1 MSIKRFAIVA
11 VGLVVLLTMAGAAG
25 AGTVSTSFDSFTL
38 GTVNLQDG
46 WKSSGGYDQAVVA
59 NGAGVPAAFGTQSL
73 RMSNAVT
80 SGEFSLQTY
89 SEPTT
94 DPAGEGL
101 ANHVFDAT
109 FQFTSTSATQQ
120 TGLALSVSPD
130 SYEGSRMQY
139 VRLEDHADGI
149 HVFIDDTPLDVNPP
163 GYTFR
168 ETDAGVVLD
177 RTTAHTIRFL
187 IELVPGEN
195 NDIVRIFIDGH
206 DIGQELGVCFTTWE
220 NYYRLSSE
228 QNQPPN
234 NNTPPNLN
242 SLQFR
247 SAGTAA
253 PALAGGG
260 YLYDNVSVATRN
272 SDGPEPTQCGAIGAF
287 CSPGYWKN
295 ASDAAWTLTGLEKSD
310 LFNSEVVPDFYAN
323 PIDPGITTLWD
334 VLTAKGANKYGKA
347 ADPFGL
353 NPFNAVGAALTSAI
367 PGYVF
372 DPGAYALS
380 LLGID
385 TCPLDHHGN
394 VIVPA

>member
-11 VGLVVLLTMAGAAG
+11 AGLVALLTIAGAAG
-25 AGTVSTSFDSFTL
+25 ADTAGTGFESFTL
-38 GTVNLQDG
+38 GTVNGQDG

-89 SEPTT
+89 SKPTT
-94 DPAGEGL
+94 DPAGENVT
-101 ANHVFDAT
+101 NHVFDAT

-120 TGLALSVSPD
+120 AGLALSVSPD

-187 IELVPGEN
+187 IQLVPGNN
-195 NDIVRIFIDGH
+195 NDIVRIFIDNV
-206 DIGQELGVCFTTWE
+206 DIGDKLGVCFTTWE

-228 QNQPPN
+228 QSQPPN

-260 YLYDNVSVATRN
+260 YLYDNVSIITRDTN
-272 SDGPEPTQCGAIGAF
+272 GPAPTQCGAIGAF

-295 ASDAAWTLTGLEKSD
+295 ATDAAWDETGVEKTD
-310 LFNSEVVPDFYAN
+310 LFNDVVVPDFYAV
-323 PIDPGITTLWD
+323 DITPSDTSLED

-353 NPFNAVGAALTSAI
+353 NPFNAVGAALTSKI

-394 VIVPA
+394 VVAPV

>member
-1 MSIKRFAIVA
+1 MSIKRLAVA
-11 VGLVVLLTMAGAAG
+11 AVVLVALLTMAGAAG
-25 AGTVSTSFDSFTL
+25 ADTVGTDFESFTL

-46 WKSSGGYDQAVVA
+46 WKSSGGYDQAVVT
-59 NGAGVPAAFGTQSL
+59 NGAGVPGAFGSQSL
-73 RMSNAVT
+73 RLSNAVT

-89 SEPTT
+89 SKPTAV
-94 DPAGEGL
+94 PAGESV

-109 FQFTSTSATQQ
+109 FQFTSTSASQQ

-139 VRLEDHADGI
+139 VRLEDQADGI

-168 ETDAGVVLD
+168 ETDAGVALD

-187 IELVPGEN
+187 IQLVPGEN
-195 NDIVRIFIDGH
+195 NDIVRIFIDNV
-206 DIGQELGVCFTTWE
+206 DIGNELGVCFTTWE

-228 QNQPPN
+228 QSQPPN
-234 NNTPPNLN
+234 NNTPPNLK

-260 YLYDNVSVATRN
+260 YLYDNVSIATR
-272 SDGPEPTQCGAIGAF
+272 DTGGPAPTQCGSIGAF

-295 ASDAAWTLTGLEKSD
+295 ASDAAWDETGIEKTAE
-310 LFNSEVVPDFYAN
+310 FNTVVRPTFYADTIT
-323 PIDPGITTLWD
+323 PSDTTLWE